1 MNKKIQELIEKRAKA
16 WEGAKAFVES
26 KKDSDGLLSKEDVET
41 YNMMEEK
48 VKNFTFEIERLQ
60 EMENMERELSKPVND
75 PLISKPMVSDKED
88 KIQKT
93 KEEQIRQNLKQS
105 NVNLNEHAQKALDIL
120 GEKEQI
126 DKQITEKQSELNE
139 FKSPKEKREFVKAKL
154 DTLDKNDDLK
164 DSLEILKE
172 KEIKN
177 TKELKSENS
186 KQSNDNEK
194 EKGKENK
201 EELEK
206 KQDQNNLAVEQ
217 DDWDKR
223 AKELEL
229 QHEKELE
236 ALKDQQSRL
245 EANFQKSI
253 DNLINSDG
261 INGVLTALQE
271 MDRSLEMMLKQ
282 GKEDSEKKEKQRQEK
297 LELAFDSPKFKEAV
311 GDLVKEVF
319 NEHKKVKGGL
329 DELEKEHK
337 NYAKIQTTYEKE
349 TKKGIDIKG
358 YEKLKKLMDDI
369 NKETPNFKEHYPK
382 FYKKV
387 DESLKQSKDKI
398 LNKNQENQ
406 NDKSRSL

>member
-1 MNKKIQELIEKRAKA
+1 M
-16 WEGAKAFVES
+16 
-26 KKDSDGLLSKEDVET
+26 
-41 YNMMEEK
+41 
-48 VKNFTFEIERLQ
+48 
-60 EMENMERELSKPVND
+60 
-75 PLISKPMVSDKED
+75 
-88 KIQKT
+88 
-93 KEEQIRQNLKQS
+93 
-105 NVNLNEHAQKALDIL
+105 DIL
-120 GEKEQI
+120 GEKKQI

-172 KEIKN
+172 KEKIEEQIKFKEKEIKN
-177 TKELKSENS
+177 TKESTNDNS
-186 KQSNDNEK
+186 KKSNADEK
-194 EKGKENK
+194 KKGKENK

-206 KQDQNNLAVEQ
+206 KQDQNNLAEQ

-311 GDLVKEVF
+311 G
-319 NEHKKVKGGL
+319 
-329 DELEKEHK
+329 
-337 NYAKIQTTYEKE
+337 IW
-349 TKKGIDIKG
+349 
-358 YEKLKKLMDDI
+358 
-369 NKETPNFKEHYPK
+369 
-382 FYKKV
+382 
-387 DESLKQSKDKI
+387 
-398 LNKNQENQ
+398 
-406 NDKSRSL
+406 

>member
-1 MNKKIQELIEKRAKA
+1 M
-16 WEGAKAFVES
+16 
-26 KKDSDGLLSKEDVET
+26 
-41 YNMMEEK
+41 
-48 VKNFTFEIERLQ
+48 
-60 EMENMERELSKPVND
+60 
-75 PLISKPMVSDKED
+75 
-88 KIQKT
+88 
-93 KEEQIRQNLKQS
+93 
-105 NVNLNEHAQKALDIL
+105 DIL

-172 KEIKN
+172 KEKIEEQIKFKEKEIKN
-177 TKELKSENS
+177 TKESTNDNS
-186 KQSNDNEK
+186 KESNADEK
-194 EKGKENK
+194 KKGKENK

-206 KQDQNNLAVEQ
+206 KQDQNNLAEQ

-253 DNLINSDG
+253 DNLMNSDG

-311 GDLVKEVF
+311 G
-319 NEHKKVKGGL
+319 
-329 DELEKEHK
+329 
-337 NYAKIQTTYEKE
+337 IW
-349 TKKGIDIKG
+349 
-358 YEKLKKLMDDI
+358 
-369 NKETPNFKEHYPK
+369 
-382 FYKKV
+382 
-387 DESLKQSKDKI
+387 
-398 LNKNQENQ
+398 
-406 NDKSRSL
+406 